1 MFPTAVKT
9 DVRGFYFL
17 YFNFAPTQFREF
29 IAMLQNK
36 KEQPKEKSKIHPR
49 NKNRERYD
57 FKQLV
62 GSFPELAA
70 FVKPNLYGDESVDF
84 ADPQAVKALNKA
96 ILLHH
101 YGISNW
107 DVPAGY
113 LCPPI
118 PGRAD
123 YIHHIADF
131 LCRNNYGKIPTGL
144 EIKCFDIGVGA
155 SCIYPII
162 GIQEYNWS
170 FIASDIDRIAI
181 ESANR
186 IIQSNPALQGKVECK
201 LQSNPKDFF
210 YGIIRKDEQIDLSI
224 CNPPFHA
231 SEKEAQAGTLRKI
244 HHLNLDKKPEP
255 ILNFG
260 GQNHELWCDGGEE
273 KFVRNLIQQ
282 SKKYAGNCFCFS
294 TMISK
299 ESNLRSVYRTLEEA
313 GVFGMETIPM
323 GQGNKIS
330 RIVVW
335 TFLNTEEQN
344 KWKNTRWKA

>member
-1 MFPTAVKT
+1 MVQK
-9 DVRGFYFL
+9 
-17 YFNFAPTQFREF
+17 
-29 IAMLQNK
+29 K
-36 KEQPKEKSKIHPR
+36 KEQPKEKSKLHPR

-57 FKQLV
+57 FRQLID
-62 GSFPELAA
+62 SFPELAT
-70 FVKPNLYGDESVDF
+70 FVKPNIYGDESVDF

-96 ILLHH
+96 ILKHH
-101 YGISNW
+101 YEVSWEI
-107 DVPAGY
+107 PEGY

-131 LCRNNYGKIPTGL
+131 LCRNNYGKIPTGPQ
-144 EIKCFDIGVGA
+144 IKCMDIGVGA

-162 GIQEYNWS
+162 GNHEYGWS
-170 FIASDIDRIAI
+170 FIGSDIDPVAI
-181 ESANR
+181 ESANH
-186 IIQSNPALQGKVECK
+186 IIASNPAMQANVECK
-201 LQSNPKDFF
+201 LQTNAKDYF
-210 YGIIRKDEQIDLSI
+210 YGIIRKDEHLDISI

-231 SEKEAQAGTLRKI
+231 SEKEAQASTMRKI
-244 HHLNLDKKPEP
+244 HNLNPEKNAEP

-273 KFVRNLIQQ
+273 KFVRNMILQ
-282 SKKYAGNCFCFS
+282 SKKFAGNCFCFS
-294 TMISK
+294 TLISK
-299 ESNLRSVYRTLEEA
+299 ESNLRSIYRVLEEA
-313 GVFGMETIPM
+313 EAFAVETIPM

-344 KWKNTRWKA
+344 KWKNTRWKAATFR